1 MRHYLHFSI
10 IIQLKVSSQILM
22 SYNATLN
29 QNLEEDEIKDS

>member
-10 IIQLKVSSQILM
+10 IQLKVSSQTLM